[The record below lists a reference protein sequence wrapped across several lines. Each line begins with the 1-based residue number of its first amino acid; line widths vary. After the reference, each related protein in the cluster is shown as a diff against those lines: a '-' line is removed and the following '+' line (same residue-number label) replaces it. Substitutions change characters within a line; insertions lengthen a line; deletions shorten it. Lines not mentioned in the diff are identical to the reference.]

1 MNKYENLEKL
11 KDKFLAELKD
21 AVKTAQAVDDFDK
34 LEDIVEDVFNGIPLE
49 IAQCDYIMRYTAGSW
64 LHDKDQEDME
74 KVSRFMKQIYEDD
87 VFHLN
92 DDTFCDDMNYAE
104 AKFYSKNKELKDE
117 KDNDTI

>member
-1 MNKYENLEKL
+1 M
-11 KDKFLAELKD
+11 DELQES
-21 AVKTAQAVDDFDK
+21 VKTAQTVDDFDK
-34 LEDIVEDVFNGIPLE
+34 LEDIVEDVFNRIPLE
-49 IAQCDYIMRYTAGSW
+49 IAQCDYIMRYTAGAW
-64 LHDKDQEDME
+64 LHGEDQTDMK
-74 KVSRFMKQIYEDD
+74 KVSRFMKQIYKDD